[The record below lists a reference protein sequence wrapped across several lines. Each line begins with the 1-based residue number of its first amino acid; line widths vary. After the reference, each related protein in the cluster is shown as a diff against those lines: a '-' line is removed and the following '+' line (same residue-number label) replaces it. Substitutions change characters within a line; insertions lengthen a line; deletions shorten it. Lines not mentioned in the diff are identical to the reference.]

1 MTKPL
6 RLKKYAVPADKL
18 RWVCPKDFFPF
29 ECTTDIEPLKEFIG
43 QARAIDSIKFGLT
56 VERAGYNLFLT
67 GLTGTG
73 KAATIKSHIERF
85 IADKKA
91 KGIEYELHD
100 WCYVYNF
107 SEPDQPRILKLPQGM
122 AKTFSS
128 NMDELFKKLKEEI
141 PKTFGSEEYTKRK
154 QDIMEEH
161 QKRYQEAMD
170 ALDKEAAK
178 NNLMVQLSPMGA
190 AVVPLVDGKPLPR
203 EEFLA
208 MPEAERE
215 LIESK
220 RLELMRKVDET
231 YSRIRDMEK
240 EIGEKMKE
248 VDQKAGEFA
257 VSNPFEEMLSR
268 YREYPDI
275 MDFLTRAR
283 EYTLSKLELF
293 LQASPQGQMTG
304 ILPTPQTDSFLAY
317 KVNVFIDNSALSGP
331 PIVTEANPNWFNIFG
346 KIERKAFMG
355 TYVSDHTM
363 VKAGA
368 VQSANGGYLIL
379 NVRDLLLN
387 QGVWEGLKRVI
398 RTKEVRVE
406 DPWEHFGFLAPQ
418 GMRVQPMPVEFKVIV
433 MGDDSLYQL
442 LTMYD
447 EDFWEMFKV
456 KSDFDSQMER
466 TDENISSFACFIRT
480 CCDTDKLM
488 PFERSGVA
496 KVIEHAV
503 RLTGDH
509 EKLSARFG
517 QIKDLLVEAD
527 YWARE
532 AKREKIFAEDVEK
545 AVREK
550 IHRLDLIAE
559 RMRQMITDGTLM
571 IDVKGEVTGQV
582 NGLAVYDLGI
592 FSFGRPNRITA
603 KTFLGKRG
611 VINIERESQMS
622 GRIHDKG
629 VLILSGYL
637 GSKYAQDKP
646 LSLSASICFEQ
657 SYSGVEG
664 DSASSTEL
672 YAILS
677 SLSGLPIRQDIAVTG
692 SVNQKGEVQPIGG
705 VNYKIEGFFD
715 ICKAKGLTR
724 KQGVM
729 IPGLNVRHL
738 MLREDVVE
746 AVKSGAF
753 HIYEV
758 KTIDQGIEVL
768 TGVPAGERLS
778 DGTFPEGTV
787 NYLVDRRLREYAERL
802 REYSTSQPE
811 SL

>member
-1 MTKPL
+1 MRKPV
-6 RLKKYAVPADKL
+6 RVKKYAIPADKL
-18 RWVCPKDFFPF
+18 RWICPKEIFAF

-43 QARAIDSIKFGLT
+43 QVRAIDSIKFGLT

-73 KAATIKSHIERF
+73 KAATIKSHLERF
-85 IADKKA
+85 ITDKKA

-122 AKTFSS
+122 ARTFSS
-128 NMDELFKKLKEEI
+128 TMDELVKKLKEEI

-161 QKRYQEAMD
+161 QRRYQEAMD
-170 ALDKEAAK
+170 VLDKEAAK

-208 MPEAERE
+208 MPESEKE
-215 LIESK
+215 LIEAK

-231 YSRIRDMEK
+231 YSHIRDLEK
-240 EIGEKMKE
+240 EISEKMKE

-257 VSNPFEEMLSR
+257 VANHFDEMFSR

-275 MDFLTRAR
+275 MDFLNKAR

-293 LQASPQGQMTG
+293 LQVPPQGQMPG
-304 ILPTPQTDSFLAY
+304 IPPAFQVDSFMAY
-317 KVNVFIDNSALSGP
+317 KVNIFIDNSNLSGP
-331 PIVTEANPNWFNIFG
+331 PIIIEPNPNWYNVFG
-346 KIERKAFMG
+346 KIERRAFMG

-433 MGDDSLYQL
+433 MGDDSLYQM
-442 LTMYD
+442 LTLYD

-466 TDENISSFACFIRT
+466 TDEHISSFACFIRT
-480 CCDTDKLM
+480 CCDNEKLM

-496 KVIEHAV
+496 KVIEYAV
-503 RLTGDH
+503 RLTGDQ

-532 AKREKIFAEDVEK
+532 ANREKIFAEDVEK

-571 IDVKGEVTGQV
+571 IDVKDEVTGQV

-738 MLREDVVE
+738 MLREDVVD
-746 AVKSGAF
+746 AVKEGAF

-758 KTIDQGIEVL
+758 KTIDQGIEIL
-768 TGVPAGERLS
+768 TGVPAGERQP

-787 NYLVDRRLREYAERL
+787 NCLVDRRLREYAERL
-802 REYSTSQPE
+802 RDYSTSSPE
-811 SL
+811 SP